1 MVEVGG
7 DDNNPVPAR
16 KVNTILNG
24 KAVVGRMSIGDII
37 THINTVPIRTEQE
50 FVRELEKSGRQMSF
64 SILNKDDNFTPLD
77 CSVELAF

>member
-1 MVEVGG
+1 V
-7 DDNNPVPAR
+7 PV
-16 KVNTILNG
+16 
-24 KAVVGRMSIGDII
+24 
-37 THINTVPIRTEQE
+37 RTEQE